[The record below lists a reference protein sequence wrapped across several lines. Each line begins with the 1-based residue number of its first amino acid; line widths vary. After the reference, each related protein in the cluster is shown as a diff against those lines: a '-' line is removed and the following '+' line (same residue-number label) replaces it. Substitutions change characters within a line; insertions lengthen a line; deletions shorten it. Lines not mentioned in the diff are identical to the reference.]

1 MSTMI
6 KSEVLTR
13 TNFQRMKVLTTEYRW
28 KGKWITRY
36 RIAKYLVTLFIIK
49 LIPRVI
55 HKTHGNIRE
64 Y

>member
-13 TNFQRMKVLTTEYRW
+13 TNFQRMKVLTIECRW
-28 KGKWITRY
+28 KGKWITWY
-36 RIAKYLVTLFIIK
+36 RITEYLVTLYIIK

-55 HKTHGNIRE
+55 HRTHGNITE